1 MRVPLGV
8 VGLPNIQI
16 KRSFWL
22 YVITLFLA
30 LIPTIMLREL
40 VTNLV
45 ETVTNQTL
53 AALVMYFLGYII
65 SFSVFIVLYE
75 GLKTGKFKLTWER
88 IWCMFMA
95 WLKSMTIILPA
106 ALMFAIVLIDST
118 LIRFW
123 LLFSQRDEQEFNL
136 CFNQLTNTRHPKPLG
151 VTILLRYNGIEP
163 VAEIIHQEEPGLV

>member
-1 MRVPLGV
+1 MKVPLGV

-16 KRSFWL
+16 KHSFWL

-30 LIPTIMLREL
+30 LLPTIVLREL

-45 ETVTNQTL
+45 EAVANQAL

-65 SFSVFIVLYE
+65 SFSVFIVIYE
-75 GLKTGKFKLTWER
+75 GLKTGKFKLNFDR

-106 ALMFAIVLIDST
+106 ALMFAIIIIAGLVVFFINGSVGMILIGTS
-118 LIRFW
+118 IV
-123 LLFSQRDEQEFNL
+123 
-136 CFNQLTNTRHPKPLG
+136 G
-151 VTILLRYNGIEP
+151 IILLIPLNILLQWYYYEKG
-163 VAEIIHQEEPGLV
+163 V